1 TGNLLKTHIMETLF
15 KSTALDSSLQEKLLQ
30 LTRELP
36 VAQIYYH
43 PATTSAFAQLVLVMA
58 EYSDVSKVA
67 SRKWVRQAQEHYSVQ
82 VNVLRY
88 FLMMRTDRIGNPFL
102 AYYCHKGALIY
113 KNPEASDGL
122 DIKWERFKKRYH
134 HYRESFHSTH
144 DFLLTQGSNFESL
157 NAITTVFLIYHS
169 AFKNH
174 ITYLEMLYFGNH
186 FFSDNLHQRIHRL
199 SYVVPG
205 LKRLFVK
212 SSERTY
218 YLISQF
224 ESAEKDAENSENCHT
239 NPELLA
245 NVQALDDQLCNMVVD
260 RFIELK
266 DLLKNHLPSQTMRV
280 GDASAPTSSELNQ
293 IVSHLVKTVAPEEVY
308 CFGTKDTA
316 TGVLFYLLLIGS
328 GLGSNTLNRL
338 QQSIADRYECEVVL
352 IGHSRLWI
360 QEHLFVHQ
368 QFFQTVMLPEKRVY
382 PSEGQWP
389 ALHWSHPYT
398 CYYPDLDF
406 YFIATKEIVATYF
419 MLRKHNDESTRGV
432 LPILFSTCVLRIL
445 RTLVYSSTAYLP
457 NQLSAYNL
465 WQLCVYAN
473 ASLANAEFLFE
484 KLDSTKFY
492 TKVDKH
498 AQYAHRNFH
507 YTETQILVM
516 DEILNHLFDILKQS
530 VEVID
535 LE

>member
-1 TGNLLKTHIMETLF
+1 METLF

-36 VAQIYYH
+36 VAQIFYH
-43 PATTSAFAQLVLVMA
+43 PATTSALAQIVLVMV
-58 EYSDVSKVA
+58 EYNDVSKVA
-67 SRKWVRQAQEHYSVQ
+67 SRKWVRQARAHYSVQ

-88 FLMMRTDRIGNPFL
+88 FLMMRTDRIGNPFI

-113 KNPEASDGL
+113 KNSEASDGM

-134 HYRESFHSTH
+134 HYRERFHSGH
-144 DFLLTQGSNFESL
+144 DLLLTQVRNFESL
-157 NAITTVFLIYHS
+157 NAITSVFLTYQS
-169 AFKNH
+169 TFKNH
-174 ITYLEMLYFGNH
+174 ITYLETLYLGNH

-199 SYVVPG
+199 SYVVLG
-205 LKRLFVK
+205 LARLFVK

-218 YLISQF
+218 YLISQL
-224 ESAEKDAENSENCHT
+224 ERAEKDAENSENCHT
-239 NPELLA
+239 NPELLV
-245 NVQALDDQLCNMVVD
+245 NVQAMDDQLCNMVVD

-266 DLLKNHLPSQTMRV
+266 HLLKNHLPSQTMGV
-280 GDASAPTSSELNQ
+280 ADASATTSSELTQ
-293 IVSHLVKTVAPEEVY
+293 IVSYLVKTVAPEEVF

-316 TGVLFYLLLIGS
+316 TGVLYYLLLIGS
-328 GLGSNTLNRL
+328 GLGTNTLNRL
-338 QQSIADRYECEVVL
+338 QQSIADRDECEVVL

-368 QFFQTVMLPEKRVY
+368 QFFQAVMLPENRVFS
-382 PSEGQWP
+382 SEAQWP
-389 ALHWSHPYT
+389 SLHWSHPYS
-398 CYYPDLDF
+398 CYYPDLDY

-419 MLRKHNDESTRGV
+419 MLREHNDESTTGA

-445 RTLVYSSTAYLP
+445 RTLVYSTIAYLP
-457 NQLSAYNL
+457 NQLSAFSL
-465 WQLCVYAN
+465 WQLCLHAN
-473 ASLANAEFLFE
+473 TSLANTEFLFE
-484 KLDSTKFY
+484 KLDGKKFY

-498 AQYAHRNFH
+498 AQYAHHNFH

-516 DEILNHLFDILKQS
+516 DEILNNLFDTLKKS
-530 VEVID
+530 VEAID